1 MNTKISLEWT
11 ADLLLEFQ
19 NTCKSAIFFFV
30 AFVTLYTFLYSS
42 LDLKLAFDVTRDV
55 YTVRP

>member
-11 ADLLLEFQ
+11 VDLLLEFQ
-19 NTCKSAIFFFV
+19 NSCKSAIFFV
-30 AFVTLYTFLYSS
+30 AFVTLYPFLYSS

>member
-11 ADLLLEFQ
+11 ADLLMEFQ

-30 AFVTLYTFLYSS
+30 AFVTLYPFLYSS